1 MLITPSL
8 VNPCCFSCC
17 FSYIS
22 RFFISWA
29 RERYVIETK
38 LNHGMHSFGSTRGLS
53 GHQHNPFAAITLGPP
68 SEDYGEVKG
77 FSLIYSGNFLIE
89 SEINELGR
97 LRFNMGIHPMAL
109 QWHLKPGH
117 QFHTPEAVLVRSSEG
132 LGGMSRSIHRLF
144 LDRLLPRNWS
154 DNEPPVLLNSW
165 EAKYFHVNHNNIVE
179 MARQVNHYYRWS
191 FSSSICAVLLV
202 FLPVFLVLLLFFRCA
217 SVSSFDVSCLL
228 CCSFCRPLKLV

>member
-1 MLITPSL
+1 
-8 VNPCCFSCC
+8 V
-17 FSYIS
+17 
-22 RFFISWA
+22 FIHLLRLLSWA

-132 LGGMSRSIHRLF
+132 LGGMSRNLHRLF

-154 DNEPPVLLNSW
+154 DNEPPILLNSW
-165 EAKYFHVNHNNIVE
+165 EAKYFHVSHSNIVE
-179 MARQVNHYYRWS
+179 MARQVKLSYFILGCVFI
-191 FSSSICAVLLV
+191 FSSSTSSAFFGVLCFSPVLIFFNYY
-202 FLPVFLVLLLFFRCA
+202 FLPRFVRSAFVTVAFFR
-217 SVSSFDVSCLL
+217 L
-228 CCSFCRPLKLV
+228 

>member
-1 MLITPSL
+1 
-8 VNPCCFSCC
+8 V
-17 FSYIS
+17 
-22 RFFISWA
+22 FIHLLRLLSWA

-132 LGGMSRSIHRLF
+132 LGGMSRNLHRLF

-179 MARQVNHYYRWS
+179 MARQVKPIFYSWLCCYPR
-191 FSSSICAVLLV
+191 
-202 FLPVFLVLLLFFRCA
+202 LLLFSSASSDLLSLSFFRFSRLRESYRCA
-217 SVSSFDVSCLL
+217 FHASLGCESWY
-228 CCSFCRPLKLV
+228 